1 MVVDLLTLRADHN
14 VHGPGNLCRHAPGNV
29 RWRIQQRTD
38 RHQSTNCSVH
48 LVAQREDFQVI
59 HRLFFPGSVDGFQKH
74 RQPGKQRCLIKLIL
88 TEIRNCVTANVHST
102 CCCPPGS
109 AVRPPPAAAR
119 SETTAAASSPSPAPC
134 QRWPCKNHTWC
145 LQLPAGSSSSSP
157 EGIPAAY
164 RHATELRSF
173 PFPHCGN
180 RKCITEGLCLL
191 VVFCQSLHQVPTALN
206 VSPLNVRVEAGT
218 QCELKRLAGDRL
230 GRAVHAE
237 IPSGKT
243 LLEVAL
249 LQVQPE
255 EEEGRQNAL
264 RLGNKKISL
273 VSTQSSEEWKTENLT
288 PQFVCHV
295 GS

>member
-1 MVVDLLTLRADHN
+1 MH
-14 VHGPGNLCRHAPGNV
+14 C
-29 RWRIQQRTD
+29 
-38 RHQSTNCSVH
+38 
-48 LVAQREDFQVI
+48 
-59 HRLFFPGSVDGFQKH
+59 
-74 RQPGKQRCLIKLIL
+74 
-88 TEIRNCVTANVHST
+88 T

-109 AVRPPPAAAR
+109 AVRPPLAAAR

-134 QRWPCKNHTWC
+134 QRWLCKNHTWC

-157 EGIPAAY
+157 EGIPATC

-173 PFPHCGN
+173 PFPDFGN
-180 RKCITEGLCLL
+180 RKSVAEEPCLP

-206 VSPLNVRVEAGT
+206 VPPLNVRVETGT

-237 IPSGKT
+237 IPSGET

-249 LQVQPE
+249 LQVQSE

-264 RLGNKKISL
+264 RLGNKEISF
-273 VSTQSSEEWKTENLT
+273 VSAQSSEEWKTENLT
-288 PQFVCHV
+288 SQFVCHV
-295 GS
+295 QS